1 MNEISCDMCMDLIPL
16 VQDGIASE
24 DSKLAVEQHIKHC
37 AACASLYS
45 GKIVPTVNSDKL
57 FTKVKHRV
65 QAFFAMLMMFGLFF
79 GLGLTDGSEM
89 FYNILI
95 MPVIGVLGYV
105 IFRWKA
111 VYILPLLMF
120 VMHSLIYTLNAMRN
134 VEYWNFYALVMWTVI
149 YGIFVLTGV
158 VIAGLLHYAFGKE
171 SKDEKEII

>member
-1 MNEISCDMCMDLIPL
+1 MNEISCDICMDLIPL

-37 AACASLYS
+37 KACESLYN
-45 GKIVPTVNSDKL
+45 GIAIPTVNSEKL

-79 GLGLTDGSEM
+79 GLGLTDGREM

-95 MPVIGVLGYV
+95 MPAIGVLGYV

-111 VYILPLLMF
+111 VYTLPLLMF
-120 VMHSLIYTLNAMRN
+120 VMHSLIYALNVMRN
-134 VEYWNFYALVMWTVI
+134 VEYWDFYSFVMWTVI

-171 SKDEKEII
+171 RKDEKEVI